1 MAKPSP
7 PRRRKGIVE
16 AGGRASPIYRRD
28 ATLGEDRTRH
38 RHSRTLMNRA
48 LLRRANLRLLALDAS
63 DAWLPAR
70 KEELAA
76 KPTAAFALIITKL

>member
-1 MAKPSP
+1 M
-7 PRRRKGIVE
+7 E